1 MSHEHTGNGSLN
13 GILPNLSRHTTVA
26 SLFSE
31 RLQLSIPLRSSFLQ
45 SVFNAVNVL
54 IGVGILALPLAFRL
68 AGWFFG
74 FVILIFCCL
83 ATNYTAKILVKCLD
97 TQPEAGSY
105 GDIGA
110 IAFGHRGRV
119 FIGGVFIVELVT
131 VGVAMVILL
140 GDAIQSLFPMTS
152 MITTRMISFFILT
165 PTLFF
170 PIRQLAY
177 ASFIGIV
184 SCICFLF
191 IVLYDGVNKH
201 TTPGSLWAPAPT
213 EWFPNSYYGIPISFG
228 LIMSVYTGAAVF
240 PALYRDMDE
249 PKKYSKVVDVS
260 YSITTISYII
270 MAWAGYTMFGTST
283 MKEITQNLSVTE
295 GFNRLL
301 NRAVLWLVF
310 MTPIAKYGVMMNPL
324 QMAWEH
330 WLLSK
335 PLVENWRNTQV
346 GKHTISFVSRTFLHA
361 VIVYIAIIFPGF
373 DRVMS
378 LLGSLFSFGIS
389 AIFPL
394 ACHLRL
400 FGPSLSYSR
409 YLIDWLIM
417 IVAIGMAA
425 VGTIWSFLPSDS

>member
-1 MSHEHTGNGSLN
+1 M
-13 GILPNLSRHTTVA
+13 
-26 SLFSE
+26 SE
-31 RLQLSIPLRSSFLQ
+31 RLQLLSPTRSTFLQ
-45 SVFNAVNVL
+45 SIFNAVNVL

-68 AGWFFG
+68 AGWVYGFF
-74 FVILIFCCL
+74 ILIFCCL

-97 TQPEAGSY
+97 TQPGASSY

-110 IAFGHRGRV
+110 IAFGDRGRA
-119 FIGGVFIVELVT
+119 FIGGVFIVELLT

-140 GDAIQSLFPMTS
+140 GDAIQSLFPLIP
-152 MITTRMISFFILT
+152 MITARIISFFILI

-184 SCICFLF
+184 SCICLLF
-191 IVLYDGVNKH
+191 IVLFDGVNKNH
-201 TTPGSLWAPAPT
+201 APGSLWQPAPT
-213 EWFPNSYYGIPISFG
+213 EWFPSSLYGLPISFG

-249 PKKYSKVVDVS
+249 PKEYSKVVDIS
-260 YSITTISYII
+260 YSITTLSYVL
-270 MAWAGYTMFGTST
+270 MAWAGYTMFGLST
-283 MKEITQNLSVTE
+283 MKENLAITE

-335 PLVENWRNTQV
+335 PSIEHCARTPM
-346 GKHTISFVSRTFLHA
+346 GKRLISWFSRIVLHA
-361 VIVYIAIIFPGF
+361 FIVYVAIIFPGF
-373 DRVMS
+373 DKVMS
-378 LLGSLFSFGIS
+378 LLGALFSFGIS

-394 ACHLRL
+394 ACHISL
-400 FGPSLSYSR
+400 FGHSLSYFQ
-409 YLIDWLIM
+409 YLMDWLIM
-417 IVAIGMAA
+417 ILAIIMAA
-425 VGTIWSFLPSDS
+425 VGTVWSFLPTAP